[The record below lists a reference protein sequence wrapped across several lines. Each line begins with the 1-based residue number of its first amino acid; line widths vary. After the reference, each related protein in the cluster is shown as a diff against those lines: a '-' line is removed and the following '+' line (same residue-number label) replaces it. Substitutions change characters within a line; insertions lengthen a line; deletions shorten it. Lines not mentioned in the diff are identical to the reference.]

1 MNNKITAYAITFDS
15 KLLLFNLNFGTNK
28 NNTSSKIITVTSNVN
43 KMGPQVNEIRS
54 GLLNANTDKSKT
66 RARVVTI
73 ADMII
78 LLSEKNIYI
87 FFFLCL
93 LALKRFLRLC
103 VFILRFFRFLPQGIN
118 SSIIF

>member
-1 MNNKITAYAITFDS
+1 MNNRITTYAITFDS

-43 KMGPQVNEIRS
+43 NIGPHVNEIRS

-66 RARVVTI
+66 RAKVVII

-78 LLSEKNIYI
+78 LLSVIDLYN
-87 FFFLCL
+87 
-93 LALKRFLRLC
+93 
-103 VFILRFFRFLPQGIN
+103 G
-118 SSIIF
+118 